1 MLTLM
6 TFCSK
11 MLNWRTKEDNFRLS
25 REKQMFKLLIMQEE
39 EEQEQEQEQDQ
50 EQDLRQM
57 SKPNTEDKD
66 YIEKLKQR
74 NQKPKLWKWKRFST
88 FVLGIS
94 I

>member
-1 MLTLM
+1 M
-6 TFCSK
+6 TFCRGK
-11 MLNWRTKEDNFRLS
+11 MLGWRTKEDNFRLS
-25 REKQMFKLLIMQEE
+25 REKQKFKLLIIQE
-39 EEQEQEQEQDQ
+39 EQEQEQDQ

-74 NQKPKLWKWKRFST
+74 NQKPKLWKWKTFST